1 MQHGICISISI
12 SICRSDKVLD
22 YDRCW
27 KGLDARHLLQ
37 VGSFFLLTRMCNEH
51 GIIFLS
57 LSYLNIIWPT
67 NPDQEWERRSVPQHP
82 GAQCLHQNLPWRI
95 RLIQHQV
102 FSFDRRCWFWFCFSV
117 STSWRWLVDQTKP
130 CQSLKQSQ
138 QKAKSNFRRGWI
150 FQQGHLSILHH
161 FAPFWVFKNSSICN
175 YS

>member
-1 MQHGICISISI
+1 MQQGICISISI

-67 NPDQEWERRSVPQHP
+67 NLDQEWERRSVPQHP

-102 FSFDRRCWFWFCFSV
+102 FFIWQTLLVLILFFCI
-117 STSWRWLVDQTKP
+117 
-130 CQSLKQSQ
+130 
-138 QKAKSNFRRGWI
+138 NFLAMIARPNKT
-150 FQQGHLSILHH
+150 LSIIETITAESQKQ
-161 FAPFWVFKNSSICN
+161 F
-175 YS
+175 